1 METTALTLPDR
12 DSFIRD
18 IKAINEFQQIVH
30 QHLVEGADWGIIPGT
45 TKPTLLKPGAEKI
58 AKLLGLADQYE
69 IVDRQE
75 DWAKPFFRYL
85 VKCKLIHVASQNL
98 ISEGLG
104 ECNSMES
111 KYRWRWISERDLPT
125 GIDKTKLV
133 MQERTA
139 KTGGHWTVF
148 RFENDDIYSQVNT
161 ILKMGKKR
169 ALVDAALSAG
179 RLSNVFTQD
188 MEDLPA
194 EEMTEGTITKAQKER
209 RTVDKA
215 QHYCQIH
222 GVNFFKKGRM
232 KGYAH
237 PIEGTDKWC
246 NEDDIKPEPSP
257 EAPQERT
264 EQATQPPD
272 EETQPEP
279 QAEEQVDPIDL
290 VWLKETLG
298 YIHWKESTALTWIF
312 SQFKVPIKGSLAE
325 VLKSL
330 KPNAVN
336 EFYYHIKLMREA
348 SGH

>member
-1 METTALTLPDR
+1 MTTQTALTLPDR

-75 DWAKPFFRYL
+75 EWAKPFFRYL
-85 VKCKLIHVASQNL
+85 IKCKLIHVASQSL

-111 KYRWRWISERDLPT
+111 KYRWRWVSERDLPVD
-125 GIDKTKLV
+125 IDKTKLIS
-133 MQERTA
+133 QERTA

-148 RFENDDIYSQVNT
+148 RLENDDIYSQVNT
-161 ILKMGKKR
+161 ILKMAKKR

-188 MEDLPA
+188 IEDLPA
-194 EEMTEGTITKAQKER
+194 EEITEGTVSEATKER
-209 RTVDKA
+209 RTVDKSE
-215 QHYCQIH
+215 HYCQEH

-232 KGYAH
+232 KRYAH
-237 PIEGTDKWC
+237 PIGGTDKWC
-246 NEDDIKPEPSP
+246 NEEAEKPDKRGEFEKEGTDILEEAMGKPKK
-257 EAPQERT
+257 AQEK
-264 EQATQPPD
+264 PPD
-272 EETQPEP
+272 R
-279 QAEEQVDPIDL
+279 L
-290 VWLKETLG
+290 
-298 YIHWKESTALTWIF
+298 
-312 SQFKVPIKGSLAE
+312 
-325 VLKSL
+325 
-330 KPNAVN
+330 
-336 EFYYHIKLMREA
+336 
-348 SGH
+348 